1 MIRISTWASL
11 IGVFFSL
18 GCQSEH
24 GKCVLQPANEYKE
37 YVIDAESE
45 LSTLNLYTFED
56 HGHEYLTFPVH
67 KKRAILIYD
76 LLSGKLVQNFFFN
89 VEKPRGI
96 GTELY
101 GYYAKDM
108 GHIYVPDFNEKAI
121 YETDTTGVFKKTIN
135 FNVTDD
141 GLIPMPAYY
150 NNLHNVQ
157 LTFIGNK
164 LYIPQQLN
172 ASLGSSWVEKSPIG
186 ITVDTVSGN
195 VRKLP
200 MNFPPLIPSKE
211 LKNCIE
217 GSLPYSEVFDGK
229 RFIYSF
235 SMDENLYVVSPD
247 HHNIQKIKAKSKYI
261 PELKFRK
268 IPSDFSKTLKTT
280 CEAAT
285 YGNIIYDK
293 YRQVYYRF
301 AYPESELDDN
311 EDFLRI
317 LNSGKKEFSIIIL
330 DKNLKILGE
339 TKFPPFTYLP
349 HIFFI
354 SKDGLYLSVNHFK
367 RKDFCDWK
375 LRFQKIELI
384 KQ

>member
-1 MIRISTWASL
+1 MIRISTWGLLACL
-11 IGVFFSL
+11 FFST
-18 GCQSEH
+18 GCKSEH
-24 GKCVLQPANEYKE
+24 KYVLQPANEYKE

-45 LSTLNLYTFED
+45 LSTSNLYTFED
-56 HGHEYLTFPVH
+56 HGKEYLTFPVH
-67 KKRAILIYD
+67 NKRAILIYD
-76 LLSGKLVQNFFFN
+76 LVSGKLVHNFFFN
-89 VEKPRGI
+89 VAPPRGI

-101 GYYAKDM
+101 GYYVKDL

-121 YETDTTGVFKKTIN
+121 YETDTTGVFKKTIK
-135 FNVTDD
+135 FSVTDD
-141 GLIPMPAYY
+141 GLKPMRALY

-164 LYIPQQLN
+164 LYIPQQMN
-172 ASLGSSWVEKSPIG
+172 ANPGNSCVEKSPIG
-186 ITVDTVSGN
+186 ITVDTVSGD
-195 VRKLP
+195 VCKLP
-200 MNFPPLIPSKE
+200 MNFPSLIASKE
-211 LKNCIE
+211 LRNCIE
-217 GSLPYSEVFDGK
+217 GSLPYSETFDGK

-247 HHNIQKIKAKSKYI
+247 HQKIQKIKAKSSDI

-280 CEAAT
+280 CEMAT

-301 AYPESELDDN
+301 AYPESKLADN
-311 EDFLRI
+311 EDYLKI

-330 DKNLKILGE
+330 DKNFHILGE

-367 RKDFCDWK
+367 RNDFCDWK